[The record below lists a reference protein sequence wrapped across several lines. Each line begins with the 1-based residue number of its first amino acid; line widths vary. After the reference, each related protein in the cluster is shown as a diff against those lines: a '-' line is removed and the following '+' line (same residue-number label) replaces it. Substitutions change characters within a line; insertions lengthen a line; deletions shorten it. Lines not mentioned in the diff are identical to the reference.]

1 MGCLAALWQDWCLR
15 EPAARMLSTI
25 LSEYPSHPPKYR
37 WRALRSGGIGV
48 PTTCRLAV
56 LMLLL
61 LLLPL
66 HVFRGAFI
74 TRAVA
79 AFAIKP
85 LSYARVRFQQA
96 ALSSLGHR
104 TCSLSLHFL
113 FFFFVARAHYL
124 FSFLRAAANRN
135 TGEIFCDTCT
145 GGKSNFA
152 VQAREFK
159 GNGGCVDSLFA
170 LSLQLF
176 LLFGQCARFRRGLTR
191 GKLADVGTVSADV
204 DGE

>member
-113 FFFFVARAHYL
+113 FFFFRCPCTL
-124 FSFLRAAANRN
+124 FIFVPPCRGKPKHRGNFLRYVY
-135 TGEIFCDTCT
+135 
-145 GGKSNFA
+145 GGKI
-152 VQAREFK
+152 EF
-159 GNGGCVDSLFA
+159 
-170 LSLQLF
+170 
-176 LLFGQCARFRRGLTR
+176 RGAGTR
-191 GKLADVGTVSADV
+191 I
-204 DGE
+204 